1 MSDQLKDIFSELA
14 AESGIVTDPQHEEY
28 ATVGDLVDSYRRDS
42 MDDDSFDHAAK
53 ARHVADQLEDLAEK
67 ADEIADEDERYAQ
80 VAMEAYRGQF
90 DLMMQNLN
98 QDVTAVSFE
107 SALTGKEQAHGLAR
121 DARFQANRLNMAVD
135 YFEDFSPE
143 GLFSGMFTSK
153 EENMDKILGTLKGE
167 FTKVK
172 QKQAKIQAKGVVLAN
187 ENLAVFLTR
196 GGGVEEVHDMAK
208 GIDEDLTFIGKV
220 DDTVQTLLSEMERTV
235 KDPEVGYKRT
245 DLSGLVKSDLMNLK
259 SFGPDEGYQ
268 FFTGKKTVS
277 GKSLAW
283 AAVKGLVG
291 GAAGSLVAGLIT
303 SAIPVFGPVSA
314 FARGFAFGHFGMK
327 TFAKSVDE
335 DYSKM
340 KGTQVADIA
349 SLQKSIDQLE
359 KMGRS
364 YDSKALANRL
374 DAIKSGMS
382 NVDKDTKKRMQSD
395 IDFIRKA
402 TTFAYDHVFLLAAGV
417 GHMMEY
423 VDKKVD

>member
-42 MDDDSFDHAAK
+42 MDDDGFDHAAK
-53 ARHVADQLEDLAEK
+53 ARHVANQLEDLAEK

-121 DARFQANRLNMAVD
+121 DARFQANRLNTAVD

-143 GLFSGMFTSK
+143 GLFSGMFASK

-220 DDTVQTLLSEMERTV
+220 NDTVQTLLSEMERTV

-291 GAAGSLVAGLIT
+291 GAA
-303 SAIPVFGPVSA
+303 VSA

-327 TFAKSVDE
+327 TFAKSVDK

-340 KGTQVADIA
+340 EGTQVADIA

-359 KMGRS
+359 KMGRG

-374 DAIKSGMS
+374 DTIKSGMS

-423 VDKKVD
+423 VNKKVD